1 MNINKK
7 YQGGGINKKR
17 MGDHSQ
23 MLVNPEPLI
32 PEVGNKGD
40 TPLVKRYQ
48 DGGEVQSGAGQKKD
62 ELKKQIMNL
71 QMRLQQ
77 IEDQMQSLSGRQGIG
92 GSMYQILVDQR
103 REIIDQIKVLNASRR
118 DAGGS
123 LFMEHGGKMKYDE
136 GGKSKETFSGHI
148 YNSLEEANEA
158 LKDGSYKKNASK
170 DERRDN
176 KYVINFKGDDGKI
189 HKKTFRPYNDGG
201 MMNVK
206 YGHGGKTTMAFLQDG
221 GKPEFDEEPKEEMHW
236 EERFRNDAVDD
247 YMQRELGITPEEI
260 EMMKGENTEEA
271 GTPTKNL
278 TTKRP
283 DGEKWLGDTP
293 PPTYGASEEHV
304 PFLITVYEMMDAGE
318 DMDQMYHSQKY
329 LRPYIK
335 YIMAGQNETVLPSLE
350 NAEGSKNKD
359 EKEES
364 KLPAFLQNMSKDDI
378 MNVLKESFGG
388 VRQMKE

>member
-1 MNINKK
+1 MKINKK

-32 PEVGNKGD
+32 PEVGSKGD
-40 TPLVKRYQ
+40 T
-48 DGGEVQSGAGQKKD
+48 
-62 ELKKQIMNL
+62 
-71 QMRLQQ
+71 RLRT
-77 IEDQMQSLSGRQGIG
+77 M
-92 GSMYQILVDQR
+92 
-103 REIIDQIKVLNASRR
+103 K
-118 DAGGS
+118 
-123 LFMEHGGKMKYDE
+123 HGGKMKYDE

-148 YNSLEEANEA
+148 YDSLEEANEA

-170 DERRDN
+170 DERRNN

-221 GKPEFDEEPKEEMHW
+221 GKPELDEFGNETEGFDEDKYQLYKKTVAKLDEFGNETEGKKYSSKGLKEMH
-236 EERFRNDAVDD
+236 
-247 YMQRELGITPEEI
+247 
-260 EMMKGENTEEA
+260 MKGEATDVGKVKKESDSPVYGGNQPQNDEPKFDPGVDRQTTEEA
-271 GTPTKNL
+271 GNPTKNL
-278 TTKRP
+278 ITENP
-283 DGEKWLGDTP
+283 SGDKWLGDKRP
-293 PPTYGASEEHV
+293 PMYGASEEHI
-304 PFLITVYEMMDAGE
+304 PFLTTVYEMMDAGE
-318 DMDQMYHSQKY
+318 NMDQMYHSQEY

-335 YIMAGQNETVLPSLE
+335 YIIAGQNETVLPSLE
-350 NAEGSKNKD
+350 NAEGSKNK
-359 EKEES
+359 KEEGKG
-364 KLPAFLQNMSKDDI
+364 KLPAFMQNMSKDEI